1 MSAVKNKI
9 IYRREN
15 LIVIQK
21 NVKMHLSRKQHQ
33 PRYRGIMKINSL
45 QSMLTRMEQSIG
57 QLKKEKDAS
66 SVEVTKLKQDLT
78 AAIQKIKVGIK
89 NQLKFCKKR
98 IKFRLFLVEIDFDK
112 FIVQS

>member
-1 MSAVKNKI
+1 MELNSSVKNKI

-15 LIVIQK
+15 LVVIQK

-78 AAIQKIKVGIK
+78 AAIQKIKVRIK
-89 NQLKFCKKR
+89 NQF
-98 IKFRLFLVEIDFDK
+98 
-112 FIVQS
+112 